1 MTEMPTALPTRA
13 VLMEA
18 TWKTLLC
25 GGTAAVIALLLPYS
39 TDFALQTVTMLGF
52 TVALTE
58 GVLSMLADLFDAPG
72 YAHRKIVEAVETL
85 IASMT
90 LALATVALHAIG

>member
-1 MTEMPTALPTRA
+1 MPTALPARA
-13 VLMEA
+13 VLTEA
-18 TWKTLLC
+18 TWKTILC

-39 TDFALQTVTMLGF
+39 ADFALHTVTHLGF

-58 GVLSMLADLFDAPG
+58 GLLSMLADLFDAPG
-72 YAHRKIVEAVETL
+72 YALRKIVEAVETL

-90 LALATVALHAIG
+90 LALATVILQAFA